1 MKEIKMEAS
10 TIQDAVEKGLSEI
23 GMRRDQVEV
32 VVVQEGKRGFLGIG
46 AKKACVIL
54 REKKWTGAGAR
65 QEDDSR
71 RRPSYGGSEPRR
83 SRGGR
88 GGGRYERGGERPE
101 PRTDYAARGNR
112 DAAVSPQPR
121 TAQGRM
127 TTPEAEARVH
137 LRRTEPQP
145 LGRGGMVRPPAANL
159 VFKEETLP
167 ESVTSFKTPEDPL
180 EHSKSA
186 LTKTLELLGMP
197 ATIAD
202 AAYNQAEAFVSLR
215 FDCAQTQFFTAEN
228 GRALQALQFLVNSM
242 LNKNRQPR
250 LALRVDTG
258 DYWKNKETEIA
269 KKVEQAVNEVKT
281 SSQPYRFE
289 PMPAPMRKLVH
300 NLVKD
305 SYPGM
310 ETMSEGE
317 GQWRKVVIR
326 QTAPN
331 QEVK

>member
-1 MKEIKMEAS
+1 MREIKAEAS

-54 REKKWTGAGAR
+54 REKKWLGAGAR
-65 QEDDSR
+65 QQNDLR
-71 RRPSYGGSEPRR
+71 RRPSYGGREPRR
-83 SRGGR
+83 SGGSR
-88 GGGRYERGGERPE
+88 GGGSYEQGGERRPE
-101 PRTDYAARGNR
+101 PSTDHVTRGTPTKLGG
-112 DAAVSPQPR
+112 VSPQSITP
-121 TAQGRM
+121 GRM
-127 TTPEAEARVH
+127 TAPEATVR
-137 LRRTEPQP
+137 LRRTESEARDRPQKGAWH
-145 LGRGGMVRPPAANL
+145 L
-159 VFKEETLP
+159 FKEETLP
-167 ESVTSFKTPEDPL
+167 ESVTSFKAPDDPL
-180 EHSKSA
+180 EHSKLA
-186 LTKTLELLGMP
+186 LTKTLELLGIS

-202 AAYNQAEAFVSLR
+202 AAYNQAEALVSLR
-215 FDCAQTQFFTAEN
+215 FDSAQTQFFTSEN

-269 KKVEQAVNEVKT
+269 KRVEQAVNEVKT
-281 SSQPYRFE
+281 SSQPYRLE
-289 PMPAPMRKLVH
+289 PMPAPERRLVH
-300 NLVKD
+300 NLVKN

-317 GQWRKVVIR
+317 GRWRKVVIR
-326 QTAPN
+326 QAAPKP
-331 QEVK
+331 EVK

>member
-1 MKEIKMEAS
+1 MREIKAEAS

-32 VVVQEGKRGFLGIG
+32 VVVQEGTRGFLGIG

-54 REKKWTGAGAR
+54 REKKWLGAGTR
-65 QEDDSR
+65 QENNLR
-71 RRPSYGGSEPRR
+71 RRPSYGGREPRR
-83 SRGGR
+83 SSGGR
-88 GGGRYERGGERPE
+88 GGGRYAQAGERRPE
-101 PRTDYAARGNR
+101 PRTNHATRGNR
-112 DAAVSPQPR
+112 NAAVSPQS
-121 TAQGRM
+121 
-127 TTPEAEARVH
+127 TTPEAYDRPQKGAWH
-137 LRRTEPQP
+137 LFP
-145 LGRGGMVRPPAANL
+145 
-159 VFKEETLP
+159 LP
-167 ESVTSFKTPEDPL
+167 ESVTSFKAPGDPL
-180 EHSKSA
+180 EHAKLA
-186 LTKTLELLGMP
+186 LIKTLELLGMP

-202 AAYNQAEAFVSLR
+202 ATYNQAEALVSLR

-281 SSQPYRFE
+281 SSQPYRLE
-289 PMPAPMRKLVH
+289 PMPAPERRLVH
-300 NLVKD
+300 NLVKN

-326 QTAPN
+326 QAAPN

>member
-1 MKEIKMEAS
+1 MKEIKAEAN

-32 VVVQEGKRGFLGIG
+32 VVVHEGTRGFLGIG

-54 REKKWTGAGAR
+54 REKKWTGTGAQ

-71 RRPSYGGSEPRR
+71 RRPSYGNSEPRR

-88 GGGRYERGGERPE
+88 GGGRYERGGERRPDA
-101 PRTDYAARGNR
+101 RANYAARGNR
-112 DAAVSPQPR
+112 DAAPSPQFQ
-121 TAQGRM
+121 TA
-127 TTPEAEARVH
+127 PEARDRSESRPFARSA
-137 LRRTEPQP
+137 
-145 LGRGGMVRPPAANL
+145 MARPPAADL
-159 VFKEETLP
+159 VFKEESLP
-167 ESVTSFKTPEDPL
+167 ESVTSFKAPEDPL
-180 EHSKSA
+180 EHSKLA
-186 LTKTLELLGMP
+186 LIKTLELLGMP

-202 AAYNQAEAFVSLR
+202 ASYNQAEALVSLR

-228 GRALQALQFLVNSM
+228 GLALQALQFLVNSM

-269 KKVEQAVNEVKT
+269 KRVEQAVNEVKT
-281 SSQPYRFE
+281 SSQPCRLE
-289 PMPAPMRKLVH
+289 PMPAPMRKLIH
-300 NLVKD
+300 NLVKS
-305 SYPGM
+305 SYPEM

-326 QTAPN
+326 QMTPK